1 MNCDN
6 NIHLEKINMF
16 NKPSD
21 WTRNDQIHS
30 EARKI
35 LTWMPRKTVKWI
47 NKEDMSAFEKKKQ
60 HPEYETTE
68 GCLERICKTDVQAW
82 WDALKEEQ
90 KKRNSLS
97 SKF

>member
-1 MNCDN
+1 
-6 NIHLEKINMF
+6 
-16 NKPSD
+16 
-21 WTRNDQIHS
+21 
-30 EARKI
+30 
-35 LTWMPRKTVKWI
+35 
-47 NKEDMSAFEKKKQ
+47 MSAFEKKQ

-68 GCLERICKTDVQAW
+68 GCLEHICKTDVQAW

>member
-21 WTRNDQIHS
+21 WTRNDWIHS

-47 NKEDMSAFEKKKQ
+47 NKEDMSAFEKKNNTLNMKQ
-60 HPEYETTE
+60 
-68 GCLERICKTDVQAW
+68 
-82 WDALKEEQ
+82 LKVAQ
-90 KKRNSLS
+90 NAFARQMYKLGGMH
-97 SKF
+97 